1 MALSKDFDPLSEVPG
16 LKKMSPLVIIAV
28 VLVLLWVFSPF
39 VIVGA
44 GERGVVFNQL
54 HGIEDKIL
62 AEGFSFIIPF
72 VERVIKMDVRI
83 LKSDTRSTGASKD
96 RQTVTTENVPT
107 YHLFTDRLHKVHQ
120 PIGVEYRR

>member
-1 MALSKDFDPLSEVPG
+1 MMSSRDLVVDGCVDSIAVIIDVDPLSEVPC

-28 VLVLLWVFSPF
+28 VLVLLWVYSPF

-62 AEGFSFIIPF
+62 PEGFSFIIPF
-72 VERVIKMDVRI
+72 VEREIGR
-83 LKSDTRSTGASKD
+83 ASC
-96 RQTVTTENVPT
+96 RE
-107 YHLFTDRLHKVHQ
+107 R
-120 PIGVEYRR
+120 G